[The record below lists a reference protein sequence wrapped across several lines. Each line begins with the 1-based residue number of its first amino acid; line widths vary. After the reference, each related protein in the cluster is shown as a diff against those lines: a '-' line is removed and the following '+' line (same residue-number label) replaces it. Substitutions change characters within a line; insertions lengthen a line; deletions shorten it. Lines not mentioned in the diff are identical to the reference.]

1 NLIIQMK
8 KTLIIGLLTAGLIS
22 CGNKEEKKANLYP
35 EKILSVE
42 EQLIAD
48 GKKLFESN
56 KAACFSCHQ
65 VDKKVI
71 GPSIKE
77 IAKIYKEQNGDM
89 VAFLRKQADPIV
101 DQSQYNVMETNFAIL
116 KTMSDEE
123 LESLKAYMMSVLE

>member
-1 NLIIQMK
+1 MK
-8 KTLIIGLLTAGLIS
+8 KLFVLACFSAILLS
-22 CGNKEEKKANLYP
+22 CGKKEEKKENLYP
-35 EKILSVE
+35 EKILSSE
-42 EQLIAD
+42 EQLIQD
-48 GKKLFESN
+48 GKRLFNSN

-89 VAFLRKQADPIV
+89 VAFLRKQAEPIV
-101 DQSQYNVMETNFAIL
+101 DPSQYNVMETNFAIL

-123 LESLKAYMMSVLE
+123 LKSLEAYMMSMAE

>member
-1 NLIIQMK
+1 MK
-8 KTLIIGLLTAGLIS
+8 KSMLLALVAISIIS
-22 CGNKEEKKANLYP
+22 CGKKEEKKDELYP
-35 EKILSVE
+35 ENVAEAVSSE
-42 EQLIAD
+42 DQLIAD

-65 VDKKVI
+65 MDKKVI

-89 VAFLRKQADPIV
+89 VAFLRKKADPIV
-101 DQSQYNVMETNFAIL
+101 DPSQYNVMETNFAIL

-123 LESLKAYMMSVLE
+123 LKSLEAYMMSTIK